1 MERKLAFVLG
11 LASIGA
17 AAYLWRG
24 AGGRSSIRD
33 ASAARDRAVDEASEE
48 SFPASDAPAHTPT
61 LGSLAT
67 NQ

>member
-17 AAYLWRG
+17 AAYLWRS
-24 AGGRSSIRD
+24 ATANSSIRD
-33 ASAARDRAVDEASEE
+33 PSTARDRAVDEASEE

-67 NQ
+67 SQ